1 MDVLLVLHVVFS
13 LLGIASGFW
22 VVAGWFNGKLWG
34 FTTSFYLLTTLLTS
48 LTGFLLPADQ
58 ILPSHM
64 VGLLSVIIMVFA
76 INSLYV
82 ERLQGS
88 WRNIYI
94 ATALTA
100 FYLNVF
106 VGVVQAFLKVDF
118 LHALAPTQQE
128 LPFVVT
134 QAAVFIIFTCVGI
147 VLINRDRRYN
157 PFDIRQ

>member
-1 MDVLLVLHVVFS
+1 MDVLLVLHVIFS
-13 LLGIASGFW
+13 LLGIVSGFW
-22 VVAGWFNGKLWG
+22 MVLGWFNGKLWC
-34 FTTSFYLLTTLLTS
+34 FATSFYLLTTLLTS
-48 LTGFLLPADQ
+48 LTGFLLPADK

-64 VGLLSVIIMVFA
+64 VGLLSVILLVFA

-88 WRNIYI
+88 WRNIHI
-94 ATALTA
+94 VTALVA
-100 FYLNVF
+100 FYLNVL
-106 VGVVQAFLKVDF
+106 VGVVQVFLKVEF

-134 QAAVFIIFTCVGI
+134 QAAIFIIFTCVGI

-157 PFDIRQ
+157 PFDIQQ